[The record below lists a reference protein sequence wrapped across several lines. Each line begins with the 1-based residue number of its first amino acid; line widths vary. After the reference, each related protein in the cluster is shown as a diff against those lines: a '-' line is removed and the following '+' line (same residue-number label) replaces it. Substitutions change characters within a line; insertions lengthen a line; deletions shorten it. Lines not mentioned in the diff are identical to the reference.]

1 MANDKAY
8 NVQGLM
14 VFTLDLFIIG
24 DCQDDPILPTN
35 QYSLI
40 AVRARLVLIF
50 CQLYANLLNKQAHM
64 RLDLH
69 RCHFQLNNTNRT
81 TGIT

>member
-50 CQLYANLLNKQAHM
+50 CQLYANLLNKTGAHAPRFTSM
-64 RLDLH
+64 SSS
-69 RCHFQLNNTNRT
+69 
-81 TGIT
+81 IK